1 MPNRQKE
8 FRFMPE
14 EVERTWFPAK
24 KYGWGWGVA
33 HCWQGVLVQLSYP
46 VLAVAGIWHYMPRHE
61 TGAFVVFLLVLTAIF
76 LAIHWVKGERPSWR
90 WGE

>member
-1 MPNRQKE
+1 VPNRQKE

-14 EVERTWFPAK
+14 EVERAWFPAK

-33 HCWQGVLVQLSYP
+33 N
-46 VLAVAGIWHYMPRHE
+46 
-61 TGAFVVFLLVLTAIF
+61 
-76 LAIHWVKGERPSWR
+76 WVKGERPSWR